1 MSGGVAYVVD
11 TDGLFAR
18 RCNTSMVEL
27 ERLEDTE
34 DIDLVRAMIASHA
47 GHTGSTLAADALSSW
62 PLTCAR
68 IVKVIPRDYKR
79 ILVAQARARSEKR
92 ELAFAELVGVARG

>member
-1 MSGGVAYVVD
+1 MVD
-11 TDGLFAR
+11 LD
-18 RCNTSMVEL
+18 
-27 ERLEDTE
+27 RLEDPD
-34 DIDLVRAMIASHA
+34 DIELVRGLIARHA

-62 PLTCAR
+62 PLTCSR